1 MISTGNVPIA
11 SRRYRSRLRS
21 HSGFPYCV
29 ALIDLLFLLLLFTA
43 VSTQVIKIS
52 GIRVD
57 LPQANAPQES
67 VLGKLVVTVT
77 GGQDEKSCRYYFRDR
92 EIKLDELQS
101 IFSREKERHKKT
113 VIIRSDR
120 KVPMGALHELIA
132 EINGAG
138 MPVLIAVQTPD
149 SKPEI
154 RFE

>member
-1 MISTGNVPIA
+1 MNPTGETV
-11 SRRYRSRLRS
+11 RRYRTRLKPLWKVS
-21 HSGFPYCV
+21 QCL
-29 ALIDLLFLLLLFTA
+29 AILDLFLLLLFFILLSSS
-43 VSTQVIKIS
+43 VVRIS

-77 GGQDEKSCRYYFRDR
+77 PGEDENSCRYYFRDR